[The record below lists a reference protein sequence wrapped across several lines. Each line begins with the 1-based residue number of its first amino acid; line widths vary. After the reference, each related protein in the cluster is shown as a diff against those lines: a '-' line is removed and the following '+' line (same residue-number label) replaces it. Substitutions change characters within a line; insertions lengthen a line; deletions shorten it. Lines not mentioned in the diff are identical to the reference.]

1 MDGTP
6 HTAPGPVGAAEAHA
20 HAKGGTRAVIAA
32 LSANLFIALIKFA
45 AWALTGA
52 SSMLAEAVHSVADT
66 SNQLLMLR
74 GGRAARRAPTA
85 EHPFGW
91 GRERYISA
99 FLVAVILFSLGGL
112 FAIYEAVNKFQ
123 EVAAGHPNELL
134 EGPWWWVPL
143 AVLAFSVVAE
153 SLSLRTAVRESRP
166 AKGEKTW
173 FRFIRDTRNPELPV
187 IVLEDTAALTG
198 LFFAL
203 IGVGG
208 TLLTHNGMW
217 DVFGTAMIGL
227 LLLAVAIELAV
238 ETTSFLVGEAA
249 APEVVAAIT
258 AALASTA
265 GVQRV
270 IYLKSLHIG
279 PEEVLVATKI
289 AVEPTERAARVAEII
304 DEAEVAIRAVA
315 PTATQIFIEP
325 DIDKGAA
332 H

>member
-1 MDGTP
+1 MSE
-6 HTAPGPVGAAEAHA
+6 AAGAGVHD
-20 HAKGGTRAVIAA
+20 HAKGGTRAVLAA

-66 SNQLLMLR
+66 SNQVLMLR
-74 GGRAARRAPTA
+74 GGRVARRAPTA
-85 EHPFGW
+85 QHPFGW

-112 FAIYEAVNKFQ
+112 FAINEAISKFQ

-143 AVLAFSVVAE
+143 LVLAFSVVAE
-153 SLSLRTAVRESRP
+153 SFSLRTAVRESRP
-166 AKGEKTW
+166 AKGKKSW
-173 FRFIRDTRNPELPV
+173 FRFIRDTKNPELPV
-187 IVLEDTAALTG
+187 IVLEDTAALAG

-203 IGVGG
+203 VGVGM

-217 DVFGTAMIGL
+217 DVFGTAMIGA
-227 LLLAVAIELAV
+227 LLLAVAIELAI

-249 APEVVAAIT
+249 APEVVEAIT
-258 AALASTA
+258 SALAGTP
-265 GVQRV
+265 GIKRV

-279 PEEVLVATKI
+279 PEEVLVATKV

-304 DEAEVAIRAVA
+304 DQAELAIRAAA
-315 PTATQIFIEP
+315 PLATQIFIEP
-325 DIDKGAA
+325 DIDRGEDLGE
-332 H
+332 